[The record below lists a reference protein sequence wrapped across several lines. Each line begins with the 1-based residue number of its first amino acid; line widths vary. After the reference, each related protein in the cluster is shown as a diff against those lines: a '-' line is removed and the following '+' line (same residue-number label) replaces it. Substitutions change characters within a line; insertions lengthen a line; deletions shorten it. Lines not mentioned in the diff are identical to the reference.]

1 MTTVLETMAGGGTAI
16 GSTFDDLAAI
26 IALIDNKS
34 RIGVC
39 IDTCHIFAAG
49 YDLRSR
55 AAFESTLAR
64 FEETIGLEYLKAV
77 HLNDSKTPLGSRLDR
92 HANIG
97 VGFLGLG
104 AFWNIMNDAR
114 FENLPIIL
122 ETPAEDAAGKEDKG
136 VYAREIK
143 LLEKL
148 VGMERDGEKFGALE
162 AELAQRGEA
171 ERRIAME
178 KFEKKEMK
186 VAKERE
192 KAKGKG
198 KDNERR
204 LDQWISRKAA
214 AGES

>member
-1 MTTVLETMAGGGTAI
+1 
-16 GSTFDDLAAI
+16 
-26 IALIDNKS
+26 
-34 RIGVC
+34 
-39 IDTCHIFAAG
+39 
-49 YDLRSR
+49 
-55 AAFESTLAR
+55 
-64 FEETIGLEYLKAV
+64 
-77 HLNDSKTPLGSRLDR
+77 
-92 HANIG
+92 
-97 VGFLGLG
+97 
-104 AFWNIMNDAR
+104 MNDAR